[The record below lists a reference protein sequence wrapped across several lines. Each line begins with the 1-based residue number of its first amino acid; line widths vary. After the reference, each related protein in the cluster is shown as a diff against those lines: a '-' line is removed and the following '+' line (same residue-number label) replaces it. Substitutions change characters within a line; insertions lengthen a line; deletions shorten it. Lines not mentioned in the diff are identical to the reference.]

1 MRAPDRIAAR
11 RQLDKRLNLLRKPEL
26 FARPPRGWVRAL
38 RESLGMTT
46 AQLAR
51 RIGVGQSRAVDIEK
65 AEATGSITLD
75 SLARA
80 ARALDCD
87 LVYAL
92 VPRQPLGAMIEERA
106 MHLAAR
112 RVKAARHSMA
122 LEAQSLDEEDEREQ
136 VRQLAKRLAEK
147 SGSELWEAG

>member
-1 MRAPDRIAAR
+1 
-11 RQLDKRLNLLRKPEL
+11 
-26 FARPPRGWVRAL
+26 
-38 RESLGMTT
+38 MTM